1 MVRCVHAIRRVWE
14 NGSFIPTDDELRGN
28 SKVLLVIVSTNFRA
42 NGSMVVQIEVQAS
55 LYASNR
61 GERPPAIGLG

>member
-1 MVRCVHAIRRVWE
+1 MVRCVHAIRRVCE

-42 NGSMVVQIEVQAS
+42 NGSMVVQIEAQAS

-61 GERPPAIGLG
+61 GERPPAISLG